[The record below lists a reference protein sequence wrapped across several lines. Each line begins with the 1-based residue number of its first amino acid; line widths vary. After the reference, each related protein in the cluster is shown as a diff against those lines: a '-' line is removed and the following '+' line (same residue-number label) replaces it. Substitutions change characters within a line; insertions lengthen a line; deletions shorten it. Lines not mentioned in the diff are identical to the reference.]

1 MSKDLYRELCKKED
15 SIPVFSRDWWLDAA
29 CGEDW
34 DVLLDEKNGKIH
46 AAMPLYVHCRHIITM
61 PHYTQTMGVWFAAGA
76 TDAKYSS
83 LLEQRQAIC
92 KSFIEK
98 LKPYKS
104 FLQNFSHD
112 FTDWLP
118 FYWEKYLQTTRYTYI
133 LHGIKDTEKI
143 LSGMSQQTRR
153 NLKKAEEQSVTVRRG
168 VGIDEFLKIQSLTF
182 ERQKKRNTQSSAVLR
197 RIIEATRERG
207 QGDIFG
213 GYDKEGNLHATAFI
227 VWQNSSAYYIA
238 GGGDPSLRSS
248 GAHTLVLWEAIKYV
262 SRYTDTFDFEG
273 SMISGVERFFR
284 EFGAVQT
291 PYFMISRGK
300 LSFLDRARMK
310 MKSKK

>member
-1 MSKDLYRELCKKED
+1 MSKDLYRELCKIED

-29 CGEDW
+29 CGDDW

-46 AAMPLYVHCRHIITM
+46 AAMPLYVPCRYITSM
-61 PHYTQTMGVWFAAGA
+61 PHYTQSMGVWFAAGA
-76 TDAKYSS
+76 ADAKYSS

-118 FYWEKYLQTTRYTYI
+118 FYWEKYSQTTRYTYI
-133 LHGIKDTEKI
+133 LHEIKNIEKI

-153 NLKKAEEQSVTVRRG
+153 NLKKAEEQSITVRQG
-168 VGIDEFLKIQSLTF
+168 VGIDEFLKIQALTF
-182 ERQKKRNTQSSAVLR
+182 ERQKTRNTQSSAVLQ
-197 RIIEATRERG
+197 RIIEAARERG

-213 GYDKEGNLHATAFI
+213 GYDKDGNLHATAFV

-262 SRYTDTFDFEG
+262 SQYTDMFDFEG
-273 SMISGVERFFR
+273 SMIPGVERFFR
-284 EFGAVQT
+284 EFGAEQT

-300 LSFLDRARMK
+300 LSLLDRARIK
-310 MKSKK
+310 LRAY